1 MGAFKLH
8 KVGNEYFCNDEEIN
22 KIINHIKK
30 YYFKN
35 VSLYRGAII
44 LTYDDE
50 LLLLHKYKNIKSD
63 LEHFLKVGYKV
74 RCEITSN
81 DLKNLTTNEII
92 SKIRKK
98 LY

>member
-1 MGAFKLH
+1 MKKLFISQPMR
-8 KVGNEYFCNDEEIN
+8 ELSDEEI
-22 KIINHIKK
+22 
-30 YYFKN
+30 
-35 VSLYRGAII
+35 
-44 LTYDDE
+44 
-50 LLLLHKYKNIKSD
+50 
-63 LEHFLKVGYKV
+63 LKVGYKV